1 LHLPD
6 PHGALDRGRWKQGR
20 IGIDPDRK
28 PAISHLRHI
37 VCKGREILG
46 VEIVSGIGGGK
57 FPCDLRESRRASAT
71 TTATENLKHRTTLMS
86 RRPERWPRQGP
97 LLLPQAEWLAG
108 KLRELENNLSGAAR
122 HHR

>member
-1 LHLPD
+1 MPNIVVQRNQSLTDLHLPD

-37 VCKGREILG
+37 VRKGREILG

-57 FPCDLRESRRASAT
+57 FPCDLR
-71 TTATENLKHRTTLMS
+71 
-86 RRPERWPRQGP
+86 G
-97 LLLPQAEWLAG
+97 
-108 KLRELENNLSGAAR
+108 SGCGCQY
-122 HHR
+122 